1 MLTKHAEKRL
11 QQRAIPKEMLHF
23 ISLYGEEVTQKGGC
37 HELRLPKRAIKALR
51 KDLKKVLQHLDS
63 LSNTYVIEGAAG
75 EVITAGHKH

>member
-11 QQRAIPKEMLHF
+11 QQRAIPEEMLHL
-23 ISLYGEEVTQKGGC
+23 ILIYGEEVAQKGGC

-51 KDLKKVLQHLDS
+51 KDLKKVLRHLDS
-63 LSNTYVIEGAAG
+63 LSNAYFIEGASG